1 MLYLGLRPT
10 LYLVRGPSME
20 PSLFDGDVLLVTSPR
35 RSPRRGDVAI
45 VGAPTGMD
53 VGWQVKRVVGLP
65 GDHVSF
71 ECGLLYVNGAHH
83 PEPYL
88 GGLPADVGLAS
99 RSWQV
104 GSDECVVLGDNRAR
118 STDSRDF
125 GPIPMT
131 RLAGLAVVRL
141 WPFYRKGRRARVR

>member
-1 MLYLGLRPT
+1 MPYLGLRPM
-10 LYLVRGPSME
+10 LYVVRGSSME
-20 PSLFDGDVLLVTSPR
+20 PSLFDGDVLLVTRPR

-65 GDHVSF
+65 GDRVSF

-88 GGLPADVGLAS
+88 EGLPAAVGLAS

-104 GSDECVVLGDNRAR
+104 GSDECIVLGDNRAR
-118 STDSRDF
+118 STDGRDF
-125 GPIPMT
+125 GPIPLT
-131 RLAGLAVVRL
+131 RLVGLALVRL
-141 WPFYRKGRRARVR
+141 WPLLGRRARVR